1 MDQSRFLLGFV
12 VFNLYFL
19 GNTLQVIVCTFVP
32 SFGYNIICPSIY
44 GLWLALLVSSNFS
57 ILRLSKLKRG
67 IHLLYNSWVKIF
79 YKLYKVKRARVRVMV
94 FNPTLNNIA
103 TISWR
108 SVLLVEETEV
118 PGENH
123 RPVASHSQTISHNVV
138 SSLPRHERVSNS
150 QL

>member
-12 VFNLYFL
+12 VFNLYFS
-19 GNTLQVIVCTFVP
+19 VYIVCTFVP

-57 ILRLSKLKRG
+57 ILRLLKLKRG

-79 YKLYKVKRARVRVMV
+79 HKRYKVKRARVRVMV
-94 FNPTLNNIA
+94 FNATLNNIA
-103 TISWR
+103 DIAWR
-108 SVLLVEETEV
+108 SVLMVEETWV

-123 RPVASHSQTISHNVV
+123 RPVASHWQTLSHNVV
-138 SSLPRHERVSNS
+138 SNLPRHERVSNP